1 MTSSTPSCRRRLV
14 VGIAGAVS
22 FSLLISFI
30 GLGLFLFLQDQAIRR
45 SRQLEQILETT
56 LDLKADFLI
65 ARQYDYDLIELA
77 SHNQRL
83 DLIVERK
90 LSAAI
95 TNVVTG
101 LHKLATFDADVPTL
115 VFHRQAMARLLDQ
128 YQTTVNQIKNQIE
141 QRQRTDGIEQELRDA
156 RYKLWQH
163 LERNLADFQELGLR
177 LSLDEQAYLSTRR
190 QEYIDN
196 VRLQINKLYAIASSL
211 PDTERVVV
219 ERDVA
224 DYREHFLLLA
234 TLDRDLQ
241 QHANT
246 LQYQTDDLLLIINEL
261 TRILKSEQQHVNASF
276 STTIWIG
283 FWLVMWMIGSSAAI
297 FIGSSRFI
305 NRYFTQPLITLTNAA
320 RRVAEGW
327 RETPIP
333 LVGTDEIGDLARS
346 LARLTTSLN
355 ATIATLEERIQ
366 QRTAQLQDAL
376 REKETV
382 LVRSQQQRW
391 RERTLIDLSLR
402 LNSAHNEDEIYR
414 SVVDAFVAIR
424 ENQDRIGIYVRDPDS
439 RQWLPYITHG
449 YQHNPLLTLTA
460 PPALEQYTA
469 NPFYIPDLRQHS
481 ITNLIQAEGSA
492 IVATIAVQGHPQAI
506 LVVYRPQPHAF
517 DHGDIENLRLAAQLT
532 TYALNR
538 VSIMAELQRAR
549 ERAEVA
555 VWERS
560 TFLVRLDHDIR
571 QPLNTIIALSE
582 LLREALATQTM
593 FAEDIDKIRR
603 AGRHLVNRFN
613 PLLDSAKIEIGS
625 LSLQPE
631 PFIFDALLDN
641 VLEEISPL
649 IHQHQHRFDIER
661 PAQVGMIV
669 ADLNRLRQILI
680 YALRFAATTTK
691 RGVITLRVQRLS
703 GDEIDTLEVII
714 TDTGPSLSSEHLN
727 ALLTPFAVPPD
738 TTRQF
743 DEGCGL
749 ALSRQLCELMGGT
762 FEAVPRTASGVR
774 FTIRIP
780 LSTLRNAEE
789 VSPPAHL
796 PQPDL
801 VLITTTQARVL
812 QAALEQFGWQVQ
824 SEASLAHVLNRLYR
838 PPAAILMD
846 VPKNRDLV
854 VATLQAAGWQDVPII
869 WLTDNVESTGSTD
882 YAVWPG
888 ETEQVIQTVQVV
900 LSRRSR
906 TAISRTILVI
916 DDEPPTRLMI
926 RRALESDGWVVLEAN
941 NGQIGATI
949 WRTNKPQLVI
959 MDLTLPDVD
968 GLVLL
973 REVHADLETPV
984 IVVSERTLR
993 RKELELLASIGA
1005 VVLQKGRYRR
1015 GDLLEL
1021 VRKLIWERL

>member
-14 VGIAGAVS
+14 VGIASAVS

-30 GLGLFLFLQDQAIRR
+30 GLGLFLFLQDQTIRR

-65 ARQYDYDLIELA
+65 ARQYDNDLIELA
-77 SHNQRL
+77 RHNQRL
-83 DLIVERK
+83 DPIVERK
-90 LSAAI
+90 HSAAI
-95 TNVVTG
+95 ANVVTG
-101 LHKLATFDADVPTL
+101 LHELATFDADVPEL
-115 VFHRQAMARLLDQ
+115 VPHRQAMARLLEQ
-128 YQTTVNQIKNQIE
+128 YQTTVNQIKDQIE
-141 QRQRTDGIEQELRDA
+141 QRQRTDGIEQYLRDA

-163 LERNLADFQELGLR
+163 LERNPADFQELGLR
-177 LSLDEQAYLSTRR
+177 LSLDEQAYLSTRQ

-196 VRLQINKLYAIASSL
+196 VRLQINKLYAIASAL

-224 DYREHFLLLA
+224 DYLEHFLRLA

-246 LQYQTDDLLLIINEL
+246 LQYQTDDLLLIIDEL
-261 TRILKSEQQHVNASF
+261 SRILISEQQQVNASF

-297 FIGSSRFI
+297 FIGGGWFI
-305 NRYFTQPLITLTNAA
+305 NRYFTQPIITLTNAA

-346 LARLTTSLN
+346 LARLTASLN

-366 QRTAQLQDAL
+366 QRTAQLQEAL
-376 REKETV
+376 REKEMV

-391 RERTLIDLSLR
+391 RERALIDLSLR
-402 LNSAHNEDEIYR
+402 LNSSHSEEEIYR
-414 SVVDAFVAIR
+414 SVVDIFVAVR
-424 ENQDRIGIYVRDPDS
+424 EDQDRIGIYVRDPDS
-439 RQWLPYITHG
+439 RQWLPHITYG

-460 PPALEQYTA
+460 PPALEQHTA
-469 NPFYIPDLRQHS
+469 NPFYIPDLQQHP
-481 ITNLIQAEGSA
+481 IINLIQVQGSA
-492 IVATIAVQGHPQAI
+492 IVATIAVQGNPQAI

-517 DHGDIENLRLAAQLT
+517 NQADIENLRLAAQLT

-538 VSIMAELQRAR
+538 VSIMTELQRAR
-549 ERAEVA
+549 ERAETA
-555 VWERS
+555 NRERS

-582 LLREALATQTM
+582 LLREALTTQTM
-593 FAEDIDKIRR
+593 AEDVEKIRR
-603 AGRHLVNRFN
+603 AGRHLMNRFN
-613 PLLDSAKIEIGS
+613 LLLDSAKIEIGS

-641 VLEEISPL
+641 ILEEISPL

-669 ADLNRLRQILI
+669 ADLNRLRQVLI
-680 YALRFAATTTK
+680 YPLRFAATTTK

-703 GDEIDTLEVII
+703 GDETDALEVVI
-714 TDTGPSLSSEHLN
+714 TDTGPSLSSEHLD

-738 TTRQF
+738 KTRQF

-749 ALSRQLCELMGGT
+749 ALSRQLCELMGGI
-762 FEAVPRTASGVR
+762 FQAVPRTADGVR

-780 LSTLRNAEE
+780 LSRLHNAEE
-789 VSPPAHL
+789 VSPPTYL
-796 PQPDL
+796 PRPDL
-801 VLITTTQARVL
+801 VLITATQARVL

-824 SEASLAHVLNRLYR
+824 SETSLAHVLNRLYR

-846 VPKNRDLV
+846 VPENRDLV

-906 TAISRTILVI
+906 TAMSRTILVI
-916 DDEPPTRLMI
+916 DDEPPIRLMI

-959 MDLTLPDVD
+959 MDVTLPDVD

-973 REVHADLETPV
+973 REVCADLETPV

-993 RKELELLASIGA
+993 REELEFLASIGA

-1021 VRKLIWERL
+1021 VRRLIWERL